1 MDIEPPPFW
10 ANLSLSKNKCHFIAK
25 LIKDDMAQAKKFH
38 ETFRSIDDLC
48 TLNGGKEFQKLYKK
62 IYPQKQFLNLEHDW
76 ISL

>member
-1 MDIEPPPFW
+1 MDIEPAPFW
-10 ANLSLSKNKCHFIAK
+10 ANLSLSKNKCHFTAK

-38 ETFRSIDDLC
+38 ETFRLIDDLC

-62 IYPQKQFLNLEHDW
+62 NYPQELFLNLEHDW